1 MQGSHSDGATIVIA
15 PSFDVRVN
23 SMQQRTDIRNIAI
36 IAHVDHGKTTLVDQI
51 LRQAGLFRDGQVL
64 AERMLDSNALEREKG
79 ITIMAKNT
87 AVRWK
92 GVTINIVDTPG
103 HADFGGEVE
112 RALSMAD
119 GVLVLVDAAE
129 GPLPQ
134 TKFVVRKAIERGLPA
149 IVVINKIDR
158 SDARPREVLDEVYEL
173 FLALGA
179 GLDAL
184 DMPVLY
190 AVGRDGIASPSL
202 DQPGTNLVPLFDAI
216 IEHIPPPAYQP
227 DEPFQMIVAA
237 LDWNDYV
244 GRLAI
249 GRIHRGRVRLGD
261 EAVLLS
267 GDGSSQPLRI
277 TKLFTFQ
284 GLDRIEI
291 EYAESGDIIC
301 LAGIEQVHIGD
312 TIASPV
318 KPERLPPVVVE
329 EPTVAMQFMVNTSP
343 LAGKEGKFVTTPK
356 LRDRLWRELRT
367 NVSLRIEETDQPDV
381 FRVLGRGELQMA
393 VLIETMRREGYELAV
408 SQPEILFHRD
418 AEGKLLEPIEHVVID
433 VPAEYSGNVIES
445 LGRRRGEMLSML
457 PVGSTVRIEFS
468 VPARGLLGFR
478 TEFMTLTRGEGVL
491 HHTFAGYEAY
501 RGDIARRTR
510 GSLVALEDGIATAYA
525 LESIQERGV
534 LFIAPGERVYEGMV
548 IGENAREGDLVVN
561 PCKTKHLTN
570 MRSSGSEG
578 LVRLAPPRLMTLEQ
592 YLEFLND
599 DELLEVTPLS
609 LRIRKRILNTNERLR
624 HEKRSRAAA
633 EAVA

>member
-1 MQGSHSDGATIVIA
+1 MQYRS
-15 PSFDVRVN
+15 
-23 SMQQRTDIRNIAI
+23 DIRNIAI

-51 LRQAGLFRDGQVL
+51 LRQAGLFRQGQILV
-64 AERMLDSNALEREKG
+64 ERILDSNAIEREKG

-112 RALSMAD
+112 RALSMVD

-134 TKFVVRKAIERGLPA
+134 TKFVVRKAIERQLPA
-149 IVVINKIDR
+149 IIVINKIDR
-158 SDARPREVLDEVYEL
+158 SDARPRLVLDEVYEL
-173 FLALGA
+173 FLGLGA
-179 GLDAL
+179 GLEAL

-190 AVGRDGIASPSL
+190 AIGRDGIASRSL
-202 DQPGTNLVPLFDAI
+202 EEPGTNLIPLFDAI
-216 IEHIPPPAYQP
+216 IEHILPPRYQP
-227 DEPFQMIVAA
+227 DKPFQMLVAA

-249 GRIHRGRVRLGD
+249 GRIQRGRIRLGD
-261 EAVLLS
+261 DAVLLAT
-267 GDGSSQPLRI
+267 DGRHMPLRI
-277 TKLFTFQ
+277 TKLFAFE
-284 GLDRIEI
+284 GLERIEVAS
-291 EYAESGDIIC
+291 AEAGDIIC
-301 LAGIEQVHIGD
+301 LAGIDHVRIGD
-312 TIASPV
+312 TIASAEC
-318 KPERLPPVVVE
+318 PEALPPVVVE
-329 EPTVAMQFMVNTSP
+329 EPTVAMQFMVNISP

-367 NVSLRIEETDQPDV
+367 NVSLRIEETEQPDV

-418 AEGKLLEPIEHVVID
+418 AAGKLLEPIEHVVID
-433 VPAEYSGNVIES
+433 LPAEYSGSIIET

-457 PVGSTVRIEFS
+457 PVGSTVRLEFS

-491 HHTFAGYEAY
+491 HHTFAGYELY

-534 LFIAPGERVYEGMV
+534 LFITPGERVYEGMV
-548 IGENAREGDLVVN
+548 IGEHAREGDLVVN

-578 LVRLAPPRLMTLEQ
+578 LVRLAPPRQMTLEQ

-609 LRIRKRILNTNERLR
+609 LRIRKRILNTNERQR
-624 HEKRSRAAA
+624 YEKRARAAA
-633 EAVA
+633 DCMA

>member
-1 MQGSHSDGATIVIA
+1 MQ
-15 PSFDVRVN
+15 VRTN
-23 SMQQRTDIRNIAI
+23 IRNVAI

-51 LRQAGLFRDGQVL
+51 LRQAGLFRDGQIL

-87 AVRWK
+87 AVECN

-112 RALSMAD
+112 RALSMVD

-134 TKFVVRKAIERGLPA
+134 TKFVVRKAIERQLPA
-149 IVVINKIDR
+149 IVIINKVDR
-158 SDARPREVLDEVYEL
+158 SDARPHEVLDEVYEL

-179 GLDAL
+179 GLEAL

-190 AVGRDGIASPSL
+190 AVGRDGIASWRL
-202 DQPGTNLVPLFDAI
+202 DELGTTLIPLFEAI
-216 IEHIPPPAYQP
+216 LEYIPPPLYLP
-227 DEPFQMIVAA
+227 DEPFQMIVSA

-249 GRIHRGRVRLGD
+249 GRIHRGRVRVGD
-261 EAVLLS
+261 PVVLLS
-267 GDGSSQPLRI
+267 SGGSTTSLRI
-277 TKLFTFQ
+277 TKLMAFR
-284 GLDRIEI
+284 GLERIEI
-291 EYAESGDIIC
+291 DQAESGDIIC
-301 LAGIEQVHIGD
+301 LAGIENVRIGD
-312 TIASPV
+312 TIAAAER
-318 KPERLPPVVVE
+318 PEPLPPVVIE

-393 VLIETMRREGYELAV
+393 VLIETMRREGFELAV
-408 SQPEILFHRD
+408 SQPEILYQRD
-418 AEGKLLEPIEHVVID
+418 EQGALLEPIEHVVVD
-433 VPAEYSGNVIES
+433 LPAPLSGSVIEA
-445 LGRRRGEMLSML
+445 LGRRRGELLAML
-457 PVGSTVRIEFS
+457 PFGDAVRLEFR
-468 VPARGLLGFR
+468 VPSRGLLGFR
-478 TEFMTLTRGEGVL
+478 TEFMTLTRGEGIL
-491 HHTFAGYEAY
+491 HHTLAGYDYY

-534 LFIAPGERVYEGMV
+534 LFISPGERVYEGMV
-548 IGENAREGDLVVN
+548 IGEHAREGDLVVN
-561 PCKTKHLTN
+561 PCKAKHLTN
-570 MRSSGSEG
+570 MRSSGSDG
-578 LVRLAPPRLMTLEQ
+578 LVRLAPPREMTLEQ

-609 LRIRKRILNTNERLR
+609 LRIRKRLLNTNERQR
-624 HEKRSRAAA
+624 QQKRSRAVVESAA
-633 EAVA
+633 

>member
-1 MQGSHSDGATIVIA
+1 
-15 PSFDVRVN
+15 
-23 SMQQRTDIRNIAI
+23 MQQRTDIRNIAI

-51 LRQAGLFRDGQVL
+51 LRQAGTFRGGQLL
-64 AERMLDSNALEREKG
+64 AERVLDSNALEREKG

-87 AVRWK
+87 AVRWN

-134 TKFVVRKAIERGLPA
+134 TKFVVRKAIERSLPA

-158 SDARPREVLDEVYEL
+158 SDARPKEVLDQVYEL

-179 GLDAL
+179 GIEAL

-190 AVGRDGIASPSL
+190 AVGRDGIASRSL
-202 DQPGTNLVPLFDAI
+202 EQPGTDLVPLFEAI

-227 DEPFQMIVAA
+227 DAPFQMIVAA

-249 GRIHRGRVRLGD
+249 GRVHRGRIRVGD

-267 GDGSSQPLRI
+267 IDGGSQPLRI
-277 TKLFTFQ
+277 TKLFAFQ
-284 GLDRIEI
+284 GLERIDVES
-291 EYAESGDIIC
+291 AEAGDIIC
-301 LAGIEQVHIGD
+301 LAGIDHVRIGD
-312 TIASPV
+312 TIASPQQ
-318 KPERLPPVVVE
+318 PQRLPPVVVE

-356 LRDRLWRELRT
+356 LRDRLFRELRT
-367 NVSLRIEETDQPDV
+367 NVSLRIEETEQPDV

-408 SQPEILFHRD
+408 SQPEILFRRD
-418 AEGKLLEPIEHVVID
+418 SDGRLLEPIEHVVID
-433 VPAEYSGNVIES
+433 VPADYSGSVIES
-445 LGRRRGEMLSML
+445 LGRRRGEMLSMI
-457 PVGSTVRIEFS
+457 PVGTTVRIEFS

-491 HHTFAGYEAY
+491 HHTFAGYEPH

-510 GSLVALEDGIATAYA
+510 GSLVAFEDGIATAYA

-534 LFIAPGERVYEGMV
+534 LFISPGERVYEGMV
-548 IGENAREGDLVVN
+548 IGEHSRESDLVVN

-570 MRSSGSEG
+570 MRSSGSDG

-624 HEKRSRAAA
+624 HEKRAR
-633 EAVA
+633 AVADMA

>member
-1 MQGSHSDGATIVIA
+1 
-15 PSFDVRVN
+15 
-23 SMQQRTDIRNIAI
+23 MQQRIDIRNIAI

-51 LRQAGLFRDGQVL
+51 LRQAGIFRDGQVL
-64 AERMLDSNALEREKG
+64 ADRMLDSNAIEREKG

-134 TKFVVRKAIERGLPA
+134 TKFVVRKAIERALPA

-158 SDARPREVLDEVYEL
+158 SDARPQQVLDEVYEL

-179 GLDAL
+179 GLEAL

-190 AVGRDGIASPSL
+190 AVGRDGIASRSL
-202 DQPGTNLVPLFDAI
+202 DEPGTNLVPLFDAI
-216 IEHIPPPAYQP
+216 IEHIPAPAYEP
-227 DEPFQMIVAA
+227 DAPFQMIVAA

-261 EAVLLS
+261 EAVLVAT
-267 GDGSSQPLRI
+267 DGSSQSLRI
-277 TKLFTFQ
+277 TKLFAFQ
-284 GLDRIEI
+284 GLDRVEI

-301 LAGIEQVHIGD
+301 LAGIEQVRIGD
-312 TIASPV
+312 TIASPLQ
-318 KPERLPPVVVE
+318 PERLPPVVVE

-418 AEGKLLEPIEHVVID
+418 AEGRLLEPIEHVVID
-433 VPAEYSGNVIES
+433 VPAEFSGNVIES

-457 PVGSTVRIEFS
+457 PVGTTVRIEFS

-478 TEFMTLTRGEGVL
+478 TEFMTLTRGEGIL
-491 HHTFAGYEAY
+491 HHTFAGYEPY
-501 RGDIARRTR
+501 RGDVARRTR

-548 IGENAREGDLVVN
+548 IGEHARENDLVVN

-570 MRSSGSEG
+570 MRSSGSDG
-578 LVRLAPPRLMTLEQ
+578 LVRLAPPRVMTLEQ

-609 LRIRKRILNTNERLR
+609 LRIRKRILNTNERQR
-624 HEKRSRAAA
+624 HEKRSRAVA
-633 EAVA
+633 ENVA

>member
-1 MQGSHSDGATIVIA
+1 MQRRS
-15 PSFDVRVN
+15 
-23 SMQQRTDIRNIAI
+23 DIRNIAI

-51 LRQAGLFRDGQVL
+51 LRQAGLFRQGQVL
-64 AERMLDSNALEREKG
+64 ADRLLDSNALEREKG

-112 RALSMAD
+112 RALSMVD

-134 TKFVVRKAIERGLPA
+134 TKFVVRKAIERALPG
-149 IVVINKIDR
+149 IIVINKIDR
-158 SDARPREVLDEVYEL
+158 SDARPRQVLDEVHEL

-179 GLDAL
+179 GLEAL
-184 DMPVLY
+184 DMPVLF
-190 AVGRDGIASPSL
+190 AVGRDGIASRSL
-202 DQPGTNLVPLFDAI
+202 EESGTNLIPLFETI
-216 IEHIPPPAYQP
+216 VNHIPAPSYQP

-249 GRIHRGRVRLGD
+249 GRIHRGRVRVGD
-261 EAVLLS
+261 DAVLLAT
-267 GDGSSQPLRI
+267 DGSATPLRI
-277 TKLFTFQ
+277 TKLFTFE
-284 GLDRIEI
+284 GLERIEI
-291 EYAESGDIIC
+291 ESAEAGDIVC
-301 LAGIEQVHIGD
+301 LAGIEQVRIGD
-312 TIASPV
+312 TIASPEQ
-318 KPERLPPVVVE
+318 PELLPPVVVD
-329 EPTVAMQFMVNTSP
+329 EPTVAMHFMVNASP
-343 LAGKEGKFVTTPK
+343 LAGKEGKYVTTPK

-393 VLIETMRREGYELAV
+393 VLIETMRREGYEVAV
-408 SQPEILFHRD
+408 SQPEILFQRD
-418 AEGKLLEPIEHVVID
+418 ADGRLLEPIEHVVID
-433 VPAEYSGNVIES
+433 VPSQFSGNVIEA
-445 LGRRRGEMLSML
+445 LGRRRGEMLAMV

-491 HHTFAGYEAY
+491 HHTFAGHEPY
-501 RGDIARRTR
+501 RGEVARRTR

-525 LESIQERGV
+525 LESIQERGM
-534 LFIAPGERVYEGMV
+534 LFITPGERVYEGMV
-548 IGENAREGDLVVN
+548 IGEHAREGDLVVN

-578 LVRLAPPRLMTLEQ
+578 LVRLAPPRQMTLEQ

-609 LRIRKRILNTNERLR
+609 LRVRKRILNTNERQR
-624 HEKRSRAAA
+624 HEKRSRAAT
-633 EAVA
+633 ESVA